1 MAIVRKRGNSYQ
13 IRVSCGYTPD
23 GIQIIEAIT
32 WTPPVGMSSS
42 MIKKELKK
50 QTVMFEERVKSGRFI
65 SNNITFSAF
74 SQIWLH
80 KYADVEL
87 APKTVHRYRELLKKI
102 NESIGHIKLD
112 KLQPHH
118 FVDFY
123 QKLRTGDEKNAVTYV
138 IRKESIHI
146 ITDSGMTKTQLAEKS
161 GVAPN
166 TFRKVMDEKA
176 VSETVAN
183 TVSKA
188 FGCQKLILFQKSDK
202 NMQLSDRTVLAHHRL
217 ISSILNDAVEWQL
230 IYDNPVK
237 RVKSPRVK
245 KPDVFYLDDKQAIE
259 LIRLLLNSPID
270 FRTMI
275 LLILFL
281 GLRRSELCGLK
292 WKDIDFFNA
301 TISIRRSLQ
310 YLPENGLFEKST
322 KNDSSCRTIF
332 FSKDLNDIL
341 KEYMK
346 WQTKQK
352 EIAGD
357 LWVNQDWIFT
367 TWNGTPINP
376 DSLTARF
383 NRFIKGTSLP
393 KVTIHG
399 LRHTNA
405 TLLIGAGVDLRT
417 VANRLGHS
425 QTSTTTNIYA
435 HAINSAD
442 KSASVIL
449 SDVLNKSKLL

>member
-13 IRVSCGYTPD
+13 IRVSCGYDPD
-23 GIQIIEAIT
+23 GVQIVEAMT
-32 WTPPVGMSSS
+32 WTPPNNMSSA
-42 MIKKELKK
+42 MIKKELEK
-50 QTVMFEERVKSGRFI
+50 QKVMFEEKVKSGRYI
-65 SNNITFSAF
+65 NNNITFSDF
-74 SQIWLH
+74 SKIWID
-80 KYADVEL
+80 KYAETEL
-87 APKTVHRYRELLKKI
+87 APKTVHRYKELLNKI
-102 NESIGHIKLD
+102 NANIGHIKLD

-123 QKLRTGDEKNAVTYV
+123 QKLRTGDEKNVVTYV
-138 IRKESIHI
+138 IRKESIHL
-146 ITDSGMTKTQLAEKS
+146 ITDSGMTKMQLAEKA
-161 GVAPN
+161 GVATN
-166 TFRKVMDEKA
+166 TFRKVIDEKPI
-176 VSETVAN
+176 SETVAN
-183 TVSKA
+183 TISKA
-188 FGCQKLILFQKSDK
+188 FGYKKVILFQKSDK
-202 NMQLSDRTVLAHHRL
+202 NMQLSDRTILAHHRL
-217 ISSILNDAVEWQL
+217 ISSILNDAVEWQM

-237 RVKSPRVK
+237 RVKSPRVTK
-245 KPDVFYLDDKQAIE
+245 SDVFYLDDKQAIE
-259 LIRLLLNSPID
+259 LIRLLLNSPIE

-275 LLILFL
+275 LFILFL

-292 WKDIDFFNA
+292 WKDIDFFNG

-310 YLPENGLFEKST
+310 YLPNIGLFEKST
-322 KNDSSCRTIF
+322 KNYSSCRTIAF
-332 FSKDLNDIL
+332 PKDLNDVL

-352 EIAGD
+352 EISGD
-357 LWVNQDWIFT
+357 LWISQDWIFT

-376 DSLTARF
+376 DSLTAWF

-393 KVTIHG
+393 RVTVHG

-435 HAINSAD
+435 HAIKSAD
-442 KSASVIL
+442 KTASEKL
-449 SDVLNKSKLL
+449 CDVLNESKLL